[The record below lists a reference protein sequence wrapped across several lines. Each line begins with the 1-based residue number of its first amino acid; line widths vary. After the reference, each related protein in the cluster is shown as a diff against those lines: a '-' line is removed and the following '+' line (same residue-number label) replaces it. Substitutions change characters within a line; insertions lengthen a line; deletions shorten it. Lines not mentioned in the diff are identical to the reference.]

1 LIALNFDK
9 LGGLVPAIAQDH
21 RTGEV
26 LMLAFMNQAAWDATL
41 ATGRATY
48 YSRSRKCLWVK
59 GETSGNVQIVREI
72 LIDCDEDDPER
83 FGSNHR
89 AAALRSQ
96 GGLQEVNEK
105 LKLGIPKGSLQEA
118 TISLFKRSGWNIS
131 VNSRSYF
138 PEINDDLIECAIC
151 RAQEMSRYVE
161 NGTLDA
167 GLTGKDWIA
176 ENNSRVHV
184 VADLVYSKVS
194 ARPYDSKICRLEDL
208 AGKKIATELVAF
220 TRRYFADRRIDV
232 AIEFSWGATE
242 AKVVSGLADAIVEVT
257 ETESTIKAHGLRIIH
272 ELMQTNTQLIANH
285 DAWKNAAKRAKIE
298 QIALLLRGALLG
310 EKMVGLK
317 MNVPEERM
325 EEVVAMLPSLK
336 APTVAPLYRSTYFSV
351 EIMVNRE
358 IVRDLIPRL
367 LSHGAEGIIE
377 YPLNKVV

>member
-1 LIALNFDK
+1 VTK
-9 LGGLVPAIAQDH
+9 
-21 RTGEV
+21 
-26 LMLAFMNQAAWDATL
+26 
-41 ATGRATY
+41 
-48 YSRSRKCLWVK
+48 
-59 GETSGNVQIVREI
+59 
-72 LIDCDEDDPER
+72 
-83 FGSNHR
+83 
-89 AAALRSQ
+89 
-96 GGLQEVNEK
+96 K

-118 TISLFKRSGWNIS
+118 TISLFKRSGWNIN

-138 PEINDDLIECAIC
+138 PEINDDFIECAIC
-151 RAQEMSRYVE
+151 RAQEMARYVE

-176 ENNSRVHV
+176 ENSSDVHV

-194 ARPYDSKICRLEDL
+194 ARPARWVLAVPYDSPISCLEDL
-208 AGKKIATELVAF
+208 AGKKLATELVEF
-220 TRRYFADRRIDV
+220 TRRYFAERQIDV
-232 AIEFSWGATE
+232 NIEFSWGATE
-242 AKVVSGLADAIVEVT
+242 AKVVSGLVDAIVEVT

-272 ELMQTNTQLIANH
+272 ELMRTNTQLIANH
-285 DAWKNAAKRAKIE
+285 GAWTDVDKRLKIE
-298 QIALLLRGALLG
+298 QIALLLKGALLG

-336 APTVAPLYRSTYFSV
+336 SPTVAPLYRSTYFSV

-367 LSHGAEGIIE
+367 LAHGAEGIIE